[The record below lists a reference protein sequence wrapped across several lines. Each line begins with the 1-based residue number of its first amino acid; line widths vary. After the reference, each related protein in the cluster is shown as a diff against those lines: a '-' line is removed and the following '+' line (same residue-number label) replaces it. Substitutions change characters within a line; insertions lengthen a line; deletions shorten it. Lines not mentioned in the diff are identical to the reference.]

1 MSTFCSVRKI
11 FLQIDSFINMWYEE
25 FLYTNFPL
33 YFSIL
38 FFLFR
43 THQFFPF
50 YSCRHKFSGWLSFL
64 LLKGSIGVIASLP
77 NFSER
82 MKREGVDYE
91 EVTAGKI
98 CALLIIKFS
107 SRFHFFFIYFNYFF
121 EIVFF
126 FLISCFFSVA
136 FYNLFTSLLS
146 YPFFTWSS
154 TSSVSSSS
162 IFDPSLISL
171 HYFLIIHCLLF

>member
-1 MSTFCSVRKI
+1 MCTFCSLWKI
-11 FLQIDSFINMWYEE
+11 FLQIDSFLICDIRNS
-25 FLYTNFPL
+25 FTQSFHFTSP
-33 YFSIL
+33 FC

-50 YSCRHKFSGWLSFL
+50 YSCCHKLSGWLSFL

-98 CALLIIKFS
+98 CAWLIIRFS
-107 SRFHFFFIYFNYFF
+107 SRFHFFLISFNYFF
-121 EIVFF
+121 EILFYS
-126 FLISCFFSVA
+126 LISCFFSVA
-136 FYNLFTSLLS
+136 YNLFASLLS
-146 YPFFTWSS
+146 YPSFTWSS
-154 TSSVSSSS
+154 NSSFSSSS
-162 IFDPSLISL
+162 ILDP
-171 HYFLIIHCLLF
+171 

>member
-1 MSTFCSVRKI
+1 MILGISLHKLSTLLLHF
-11 FLQIDSFINMWYEE
+11 
-25 FLYTNFPL
+25 
-33 YFSIL
+33 L

-98 CALLIIKFS
+98 CAWLIIKLLII
-107 SRFHFFFIYFNYFF
+107 N
-121 EIVFF
+121 
-126 FLISCFFSVA
+126 CFFSVA
-136 FYNLFTSLLS
+136 FYNLFASQLSSPFLLG
-146 YPFFTWSS
+146 P
-154 TSSVSSSS
+154 
-162 IFDPSLISL
+162 L
-171 HYFLIIHCLLF
+171 LLFFLLLLFSILHFFLSTTFWLSTVFYFNYILKANTSARWHHSNRQQKMLETKCHRRFMRF